1 MNAKSKHTLLYSY
14 DEFSVGFLSEY
25 EFGFCKLPM
34 LNQKQV
40 ILVPHEGANECCLW
54 KFHVVFMYTNYV
66 QVVSLITAQVV
77 LTKEF
82 PSLNLRGIDYF
93 KG

>member
-1 MNAKSKHTLLYSY
+1 
-14 DEFSVGFLSEY
+14 
-25 EFGFCKLPM
+25 
-34 LNQKQV
+34 
-40 ILVPHEGANECCLW
+40 
-54 KFHVVFMYTNYV
+54 MYTNYV

-82 PSLNLRGIDYF
+82 PSLNLRGIDFF